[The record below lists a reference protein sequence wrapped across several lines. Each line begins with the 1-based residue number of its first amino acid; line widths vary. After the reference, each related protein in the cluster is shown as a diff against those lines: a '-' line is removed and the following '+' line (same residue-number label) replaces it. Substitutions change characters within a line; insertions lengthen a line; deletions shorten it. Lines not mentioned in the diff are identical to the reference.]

1 MRDILRGAALGTV
14 GAMAMTGMRRITT
27 GLGLV
32 PAPPPQEIASE
43 GLPRLLASVPAEH
56 RGEVV
61 ELAHWAFG
69 AAAGAFFAG
78 LPPAF
83 RERAWAGPA
92 YGLAIQALFELSAAP
107 LLGLRRPAER
117 ALSERLAV
125 AGDHVLYGLI
135 LSEHARR
142 EGV

>member
-27 GLGLV
+27 GLGFV
-32 PAPPPQEIASE
+32 PTPPPQEIASE
-43 GLPRLLASVPAEH
+43 LPRLLASVPPEH
-56 RGEVV
+56 RDQVV

-125 AGDHVLYGLI
+125 AGDHVLYGLV

-142 EGV
+142 ESV

>member
-32 PAPPPQEIASE
+32 PAPPPQEIANE
-43 GLPRLLASVPAEH
+43 ALPRLLARVGSEH
-56 RGEVV
+56 RDEVV

-69 AAAGAFFAG
+69 AVAGAFFAG
-78 LPPAF
+78 LPLAL

-107 LLGLRRPAER
+107 VLGLRLPAER
-117 ALSERLAV
+117 ALTERLAV
-125 AGDHVLYGLI
+125 AGDHVLYGLV
-135 LSEHARR
+135 LSKHARL
-142 EGV
+142 ESA